1 MNELLQM
8 SALSLQ
14 QHFAMGELSPVD
26 VTSAALEQQ
35 MRLDPVLNASYLQTP
50 ELALEQARA
59 SEQRWLRKQP
69 LSVMD
74 GIPTAIKDGLWW
86 KGHPVYRGFAGNSDK
101 PPIAPEDAPTTAR
114 MAEGGMVFIGKSTMP
129 DFGMLATGYASYHG
143 VTRNP
148 YNLDKTPGGSS
159 AGAAAALTAGYY
171 PVAVGT
177 DIVGSIRLPASFC
190 GLFGLKPS
198 QGRVPYYP
206 PASPALVAGP
216 MTRTVADAAAL
227 MDLLSK
233 EDLRDCTALP
243 AGDAHYHVALHPPR
257 KRMTLGL
264 MIDCGQGIPT
274 NPDVEN
280 AVRNAA
286 KLLEDAGHRVVEIA
300 PPLEPEDIAAASCWY
315 QHRVQNEMQR
325 YSEEQQLR
333 SPYMATW
340 IGSADKTT
348 AAQLFAASERMW
360 DIRCRL
366 NRLFEDIDFLLC
378 PTVPYTAFDAQLPAR
393 DVNDLF
399 EPWVNVYPFNLT
411 ENPASSINCGFDNAQ
426 MPVGLQIIG
435 RRFDDLGVLQ
445 LSREFEEICPDA
457 MLPVREPT

>member
-1 MNELLQM
+1 
-8 SALSLQ
+8 
-14 QHFAMGELSPVD
+14 
-26 VTSAALEQQ
+26 
-35 MRLDPVLNASYLQTP
+35 
-50 ELALEQARA
+50 
-59 SEQRWLRKQP
+59 
-69 LSVMD
+69 
-74 GIPTAIKDGLWW
+74 
-86 KGHPVYRGFAGNSDK
+86 
-101 PPIAPEDAPTTAR
+101 
-114 MAEGGMVFIGKSTMP
+114 
-129 DFGMLATGYASYHG
+129 
-143 VTRNP
+143 
-148 YNLDKTPGGSS
+148 
-159 AGAAAALTAGYY
+159 
-171 PVAVGT
+171 VGT

-190 GLFGLKPS
+190 GLFGHKPS

-216 MTRTVADAAAL
+216 MTRTVADAAAM

-243 AGDAHYHVALHPPR
+243 AGNAHYHVALHPPR

-264 MIDCGQGIPT
+264 MIDSGQGIPT
-274 NPDVEN
+274 SPDVEK

-286 KLLEDAGHRVVEIA
+286 KLLEDAGHRVMEIA
-300 PPLEPEDIAAASCWY
+300 PPLEQEDIAAASCWY

-325 YSEEQQLR
+325 YSEEQQQR

-340 IGSADKTT
+340 ISSADKTT

-360 DIRCRL
+360 DIRRRL

-378 PTVPYTAFDAQLPAR
+378 PTVPYTAFDAELPAR

-399 EPWVNVYPFNLT
+399 EPWVNVYPFNLA
-411 ENPASSINCGFDNAQ
+411 ENPASSINCGFDDAQ

-435 RRFDDLGVLQ
+435 KRFDDLGVLQ

-457 MLPVREPT
+457 VLPVREPQPSATIDH